1 MLNNRDS
8 GLNTKYI
15 VVSLTCE
22 HLTCGV
28 DGSLNVVGR
37 GNNGG
42 GGAPY
47 RVYPCFKKSLSTR
60 LSNICMKLEKLYT

>member
-1 MLNNRDS
+1 MFNNRDF

-22 HLTCGV
+22 QSTYGV
-28 DGSLNVVGR
+28 DGSPRVVGR
-37 GNNGG
+37 GNDDG

-47 RVYPCFKKSLSTR
+47 GVYPFCNKSLSTR
-60 LSNICMKLEKLYT
+60 LSNICIKLKKLHT